1 MKIIVIGGG
10 PAGMMAAITAAENG
24 NHVILLEKKER
35 LGRKLLIT
43 GKGRCNITSN
53 LPMEEFIPNIPGNG
67 KFLYRAFQNY
77 TNQDLLE
84 FLKKAGVATK
94 VERGNRVFPV
104 SDRSIDVLEA
114 FTKKLKEL
122 NVKVETK
129 AEVKEI
135 LVEQE
140 KAVGVCYCHT
150 ETNQEFEVKADK
162 IILATGGKSYPDTGS
177 TGDGYR
183 MAEALGHHIIPPK
196 PSLVPMLANTK
207 EGQEDEKI
215 KASRYRNS
223 LALCQA
229 MQGLNLRNVQIQIKD
244 FEKKKTIYE
253 DFGEMLF
260 AHFGVS
266 GPTILSGSSYIR
278 RYPQIEEKLAQGKI
292 RLEIDLK
299 PALTEEQLD
308 ARIQRDFANLPKKQF
323 HNSLD
328 ELLPRKL
335 IEPVIALSGIMPEK
349 KVCEISKKERM
360 NLVQTCKKFPIL
372 LASFGNIQDAII
384 TAGGVD
390 VKEINPK
397 TMESKQISGLYFAG
411 EIMDVDAYTGGFNL
425 QIAYSTG
432 VTAGKNKEEED
443 LECTKQ

>member
-1 MKIIVIGGG
+1 MKIIVVGGG

-24 NHVILLEKKER
+24 NTVILLEKKER

-43 GKGRCNITSN
+43 GKGRCNITSS
-53 LPMEEFIPNIPGNG
+53 LPMAEFIPNIPGNG

-77 TNQDLLE
+77 TNQDILD
-84 FLKKAGVATK
+84 FLKQYGVPTK

-104 SDRSIDVLEA
+104 SDCSIDVLEA
-114 FTKKLKEL
+114 FQTKLKEL
-122 NVKVETK
+122 GVKIQTK

-135 LVEQE
+135 LVEKE
-140 KAVGVCYCHT
+140 MAVGVCYQNT
-150 ETNQEFEVKADK
+150 ENNQEFRIMADK

-196 PSLVPMLANTK
+196 PSLVPMIANTD
-207 EGQEDEKI
+207 ENQENNQVKVTQ
-215 KASRYRNS
+215 YRNS
-223 LALCQA
+223 FALCQA

-244 FEKKKTIYE
+244 LEKKKVIYD

-260 AHFGVS
+260 THFGVS

-278 RYPQIEEKLAQGKI
+278 RYPEIEEKLARGKI
-292 RLEIDLK
+292 LLEIDLK

-308 ARIQRDFANLPKKQF
+308 HRIQRDFAQLPKKQF

-335 IEPVIALSGIMPEK
+335 IEPVIALSGILPEK
-349 KVCEISKKERM
+349 KVCEISKKERAH
-360 NLVQTCKKFPIL
+360 LVQICKKFPVL
-372 LASFGNIQDAII
+372 LSSFGKIQDAII

-397 TMESKQISGLYFAG
+397 TMESKRISRLYFAG

-432 VTAGKNKEEED
+432 VTAGQNEEE
-443 LECTKQ
+443 EKAKCIRR

>member
-1 MKIIVIGGG
+1 M
-10 PAGMMAAITAAENG
+10 
-24 NHVILLEKKER
+24 
-35 LGRKLLIT
+35 
-43 GKGRCNITSN
+43 
-53 LPMEEFIPNIPGNG
+53 
-67 KFLYRAFQNY
+67 
-77 TNQDLLE
+77 
-84 FLKKAGVATK
+84 
-94 VERGNRVFPV
+94 
-104 SDRSIDVLEA
+104 
-114 FTKKLKEL
+114 
-122 NVKVETK
+122 
-129 AEVKEI
+129 
-135 LVEQE
+135 
-140 KAVGVCYCHT
+140 
-150 ETNQEFEVKADK
+150 
-162 IILATGGKSYPDTGS
+162 
-177 TGDGYR
+177 
-183 MAEALGHHIIPPK
+183 
-196 PSLVPMLANTK
+196 
-207 EGQEDEKI
+207 
-215 KASRYRNS
+215 
-223 LALCQA
+223 
-229 MQGLNLRNVQIQIKD
+229 
-244 FEKKKTIYE
+244 
-253 DFGEMLF
+253 
-260 AHFGVS
+260 
-266 GPTILSGSSYIR
+266 
-278 RYPQIEEKLAQGKI
+278 
-292 RLEIDLK
+292 K

-372 LASFGNIQDAII
+372 LSCFGNIQDAII